1 MCSSTNASSERDE
14 PTSVLKS
21 NIGNQIASSV
31 RFNINILLAR
41 PIYWTDV
48 RGAESRTYVSEAFA
62 EGRARAG
69 NLHGEENEI
78 AYAAYIIQHIEF
90 RVSLTINFFTHLV

>member
-1 MCSSTNASSERDE
+1 M
-14 PTSVLKS
+14 LKS

-48 RGAESRTYVSEAFA
+48 RGAESRTYPKRLQR
-62 EGRARAG
+62 GGLARAE
-69 NLHGEENEI
+69 NLHGEENER

-90 RVSLTINFFTHLV
+90 RLSQTIKKIYPPCV